1 MLAAWGMAAGPVGFR
16 CGLAEVSTEVVV
28 INPAGPARG
37 EVRISD
43 EGTIRWEC
51 PFATALRR
59 ARDLAAEMGHRP
71 LLAEIER
78 ELPRVVAERS
88 GNELTAA
95 ERRVADLIAGGAANR
110 VAAAA
115 LFVGVR
121 RPTSRPS
128 TGTWACVPGPTWPDG
143 ARSWTYSSP
152 RRRMYRSWRLI

>member
-1 MLAAWGMAAGPVGFR
+1 M
-16 CGLAEVSTEVVV
+16 
-28 INPAGPARG
+28 

-43 EGTIRWEC
+43 EGTIRWEY
-51 PFATALRR
+51 PFAAALRR
-59 ARDLAAEMGHRP
+59 ARALAAEMGHRP

-78 ELPRVVAERS
+78 ELPRLVAERS
-88 GNELTAA
+88 GNELTAT
-95 ERRVADLIAGGAANR
+95 ERRVADLIAGGATNR

>member
-88 GNELTAA
+88 GNELTATQ
-95 ERRVADLIAGGAANR
+95 RRVADLIGG
-110 VAAAA
+110 
-115 LFVGVR
+115 GVR

-128 TGTWACVPGPTWPDG
+128 TGTWACVPGPRWPDG